1 MVKMIR
7 VNFSMA
13 VFYIKQYSRVD
24 ISSFKVRLITMP
36 TKSVAVGLTSLVDKC
51 FRNVL
56 FASFLCCVADVY
68 YYKYLGIVLL

>member
-1 MVKMIR
+1 MIR
-7 VNFSMA
+7 VNFDMS

-24 ISSFKVRLITMP
+24 ISSFKARLITMP

-51 FRNVL
+51 FCNVL